1 MKLISSE
8 REKKSLKVSFLY
20 GEKNLWCFLCAIN
33 LVLESGGNIIFC
45 GGSLTTTAKN
55 MRDEKIVFNFSNLHL
70 TRHRR
75 SMSFHWKNSGCT
87 QCARWV
93 GSSAIFSWALFFV
106 SFFSSND
113 DLLIQLR
120 KVSQPAEW
128 RRVFQRNI
136 KAYKKAEWIR
146 VSTSFI
152 DFVCIVSLCVVLCIC
167 FGTGGDFALT
177 RRVKSGAVLT
187 SNALRLAFVQ
197 ECTCY
202 ISQLRWV
209 EYFFL
214 RVSSSP
220 FTLHTVC
227 FHSNLCA
234 SQKRRKK
241 QTACNIKKSIRRNM

>member
-87 QCARWV
+87 QRARWV
-93 GSSAIFSWALFFV
+93 GSSAIFSWARTTTTCSFNYVKPAGRVKEKFFKGT
-106 SFFSSND
+106 
-113 DLLIQLR
+113 L
-120 KVSQPAEW
+120 KH
-128 RRVFQRNI
+128 I
-136 KAYKKAEWIR
+136 KKTEWIR

-202 ISQLRWV
+202 ISRLRWV

-234 SQKRRKK
+234 SQKRK
-241 QTACNIKKSIRRNM
+241 KKSKLHAILKNPSDERNM